1 MTSRPVV
8 LIAENDAA
16 VRLVAFECLSRD
28 GCLVLSAAD
37 ADGAVAIWHERGPV
51 DLLLTDV
58 KMPGRSGAQLAHD
71 LRELQPGVPVV
82 FLTEGDA
89 DPVAQKGAPP
99 AEAGFLPKPFTPEGL
114 RSTVRERLGPPA
126 RAPRVLLV
134 DDEPA
139 ISIPMASYFRQLG
152 CSTQVAGEAEEAA
165 ALAVHRRYD
174 LAILD
179 LRLTRWGGGEGL
191 QVIEEVRRGSPG
203 AAIVVLSA
211 YVDDDAEREARRRG
225 ADAVLRKPHPLPGV
239 ARVAFDLI
247 GGDPCLTRP

>member
-8 LIAENDAA
+8 LLAENEAA
-16 VRLVAFECLSRD
+16 VRVVAFECLSRD

-37 ADGAVAIWHERGPV
+37 ADGAVAIWHERGPI
-51 DLLLTDV
+51 DLLLADV
-58 KMPGRSGAQLAHD
+58 KMPGRSGVQLAHD
-71 LRELQPGVPVV
+71 VHALQPGVPVV
-82 FLTEGDA
+82 FLTEGEP
-89 DPVAQKGAPP
+89 DPVPVSPKAAPP
-99 AEAGFLPKPFTPEGL
+99 PGATFLAKPFTPDAL
-114 RSTVRERLGPPA
+114 RAAVKERLGPPA

-191 QVIEEVRRGSPG
+191 QVIEEIRRGSPG

-247 GGDPCLTRP
+247 GGTLA